1 MSARRPAVIFIFIT
15 LVLDILG
22 IGLVVPVLPKLVQHY
37 QGGDVTAGSNVY
49 GMLAALYALMQFLCA
64 PLLGSLSDKY
74 GRRPV
79 ILISLFGSAIDYFLI
94 AFAPNLAWFVA
105 ARIVAGI
112 TAANYAAASA
122 YIADVS
128 PPEKRAANF
137 GLIGAAFG
145 IGFIIGPILGG
156 LLAKFGGVK
165 MPFFFAGAL
174 TLANWAYGWFVLP
187 ESLDQEH
194 RRSFSWKRSNPVG
207 ALLALRR
214 FPALLGLVVTYFIA
228 VLAHQVY
235 PSIWVLYTG
244 YRYHWTEL
252 QTGLSLGAVGVMA
265 GLVQGGLTKRVVGA
279 LGEKKTVQY
288 GLALAIFLYA
298 AYGFATQGWMVYIC
312 IFFGSLAGL
321 VTPAVQSLMTQSVP
335 RNEQGELQGA
345 LTSLSSVAGVAGPL
359 ATTRLFGYF
368 VSDKAPL
375 LMPGAP
381 FFWSS
386 LLMVLSL
393 AIAVPSLKRIHKA
406 PDVV

>member
-1 MSARRPAVIFIFIT
+1 MSARRPAVLFIFIT

-37 QGGDVTAGSNVY
+37 QGGDVTAGSNAY

-94 AFAPNLAWFVA
+94 AFAPNLAWFAA

-145 IGFIIGPILGG
+145 IGFIIGPMLGG
-156 LLAKFGGVK
+156 LLAQWGVK
-165 MPFFFAGAL
+165 VPFFFAGGL
-174 TLANWAYGWFVLP
+174 TLVNWAYGWFVLP

-194 RRSFSWKRSNPVG
+194 RRAFSWARSNPVG

-214 FPALLGLVVTYFIA
+214 FPALLGLVLTYFIA

-235 PSIWVLYTG
+235 PSIWVLYTN

-279 LGEKKTVQY
+279 LGEKKTVLY
-288 GLALAIFLYA
+288 GLTMAIFFYA
-298 AYGFATQGWMVYIC
+298 AYGFATQGWMIYVC
-312 IFFGSLAGL
+312 IVLGSLAGL

-335 RNEQGELQGA
+335 KNEQGELQGA
-345 LTSLSSVAGVAGPL
+345 LSSLSSVAGVAGPL

-368 VSDKAPL
+368 VGDKAPL
-375 LMPGAP
+375 IMPGAP

-406 PDVV
+406 PDAG

>member
-1 MSARRPAVIFIFIT
+1 MSARRPAVLFIFIT

-22 IGLVVPVLPKLVQHY
+22 IGLVVPVLPKLIQHY
-37 QGGDVTAGSNVY
+37 QGGDVTAGSNAY

-64 PLLGSLSDKY
+64 PLLGSLSDRY

-94 AFAPNLAWFVA
+94 AFAPNLIWFA
-105 ARIVAGI
+105 IGRIVAGI

-156 LLAKFGGVK
+156 LLAKWGVK
-165 MPFFFAGAL
+165 VPFLFAGGL

-187 ESLDQEH
+187 ESLAPEH
-194 RRSFSWKRSNPVG
+194 RRSFSWGRSNPVG

-235 PSIWVLYTG
+235 PSIWVLYTT

-252 QTGLSLGAVGVMA
+252 QTGLSLAAVGVMA
-265 GLVQGGLTKRVVGA
+265 GVVQGGLTKRVVGS
-279 LGEKKTVQY
+279 LGEKKTVLY
-288 GLALAIFLYA
+288 GLTMAIFFYA
-298 AYGFATQGWMVYIC
+298 AYGFATQGWMIYLC
-312 IFFGSLAGL
+312 IVLGSLAGL

-335 RNEQGELQGA
+335 KNEQGELQGA
-345 LTSLSSVAGVAGPL
+345 LSSLSSVAGVAGPL
-359 ATTRLFGYF
+359 ASTRLFGYF

-375 LMPGAP
+375 LLPGAP

-386 LLMVLSL
+386 LLMLLSL

-406 PDVV
+406 ADQG

>member
-49 GMLAALYALMQFLCA
+49 GLLAALYALMQFLCA

>member
-37 QGGDVTAGSNVY
+37 QGGDVTAGSNAY
-49 GMLAALYALMQFLCA
+49 GLLAALYALMQFICA

-79 ILISLFGSAIDYFLI
+79 ILISLLGSAIDYFLI
-94 AFAPNLAWFVA
+94 AFAPNLVWFA
-105 ARIVAGI
+105 IGRIVAGI

-145 IGFIIGPILGG
+145 IGFIIGPMLGG
-156 LLAKFGGVK
+156 LLAQWGVK
-165 MPFFFAGAL
+165 VPFFFAGAL

-194 RRSFSWKRSNPVG
+194 RRPFSWARSNPVG

-279 LGEKKTVQY
+279 LGERKTVQY
-288 GLALAIFLYA
+288 GLALSIFLYA
-298 AYGFATQGWMVYIC
+298 AYGFATQGWMVYVC

-321 VTPAVQSLMTQSVP
+321 VTPAVQSLMTLSVP
-335 RNEQGELQGA
+335 KNEQGELQGA

-386 LLMVLSL
+386 LLMILSL
-393 AIAVPSLKRIHKA
+393 AIAVPSLKRIHNA
-406 PDVV
+406 PDAG